1 MFQVLLVD
9 DHAHLVDS
17 LVKSIPWESLGISQV
32 HTAYSGPAALE
43 VLETYPVDILV
54 TDIRMPGLSGL
65 ELIRRVMQARKRI
78 KCIVMSGYADF
89 EYARQALQF
98 DTVDYILKPA
108 EDEEIVASLR
118 KATELIHREWEEIS
132 SRQRALT
139 ALRENF
145 PKLRD
150 GLLGELLTGG
160 AMSKAALAQRL
171 GSLELAFAAE
181 DEVRLVL
188 LRPDEA
194 FFAYSRHDLGLM
206 EYAIGNIAEEIFRD
220 GYEVWFCKDT
230 HGYLVFLVKEKKS
243 PGSEADAQASEPPRR
258 QRALEREAS
267 EIQSG
272 VKAYLR
278 GTVSVLISGRGT
290 FPRDVPALYQA
301 SLAMIRQRFGQEGE
315 FLISAEAFGE
325 APPVDGLT
333 GLHDTPT
340 LVQLLEAGRWEM
352 LADKLEAVFL
362 SIGRLDRSFS
372 QEHIMEVVFAL
383 GSALISICHKNG
395 KRLEDVIGESFGAL
409 LQPALLRSVEQLRE
423 WSARAIDLVRT
434 DDIAGKQGETAA
446 YFVRRAQEYVEQNL
460 AGDTSLQAVAD
471 YVCLHPVYLSRLYK
485 SETGEGLSGY
495 VLRLKMEKAEKLL
508 AEGNK
513 KVHEIAELLGYD
525 NPPYFIKVFKKHAGW
540 TPKEYREQLHR

>member
-1 MFQVLLVD
+1 
-9 DHAHLVDS
+9 
-17 LVKSIPWESLGISQV
+17 
-32 HTAYSGPAALE
+32 
-43 VLETYPVDILV
+43 
-54 TDIRMPGLSGL
+54 
-65 ELIRRVMQARKRI
+65 
-78 KCIVMSGYADF
+78 MS
-89 EYARQALQF
+89 
-98 DTVDYILKPA
+98 P
-108 EDEEIVASLR
+108 S
-118 KATELIHREWEEIS
+118 
-132 SRQRALT
+132 
-139 ALRENF
+139 
-145 PKLRD
+145 
-150 GLLGELLTGG
+150 
-160 AMSKAALAQRL
+160 ALAQRL
-171 GSLELAFAAE
+171 ESLELAFAAE

-220 GYEVWFCKDT
+220 GYEAWFCKDT

-243 PGSEADAQASEPPRR
+243 LGLEEAHASGPPRR
-258 QRALEREAS
+258 PRMLEREAS

-272 VKAYLR
+272 VKAYLH

-352 LADKLEAVFL
+352 LADKLEAVFS
-362 SIGRLDRSFS
+362 SIGRLDRSLS

-395 KRLEDVIGESFGAL
+395 KRLEDVIGEPFGAL
-409 LQPALLRSVEQLRE
+409 LQPSQLRHVEQLRE

-434 DDIAGKQGETAA
+434 DDIQGKQGETAA

-471 YVCLHPVYLSRLYK
+471 HVCLHPVYLSRLYK

-508 AEGNK
+508 TEGNK

-525 NPPYFIKVFKKHAGW
+525 NPPYFIKVFKKARRMDAEGVSRTASSLKTVPHAPGAMPNTGKGAAHERTHRFERKLESNGHHAGR
-540 TPKEYREQLHR
+540 TACRPLRGDGAGACPYGSAQARVDQGSDVAGSGE